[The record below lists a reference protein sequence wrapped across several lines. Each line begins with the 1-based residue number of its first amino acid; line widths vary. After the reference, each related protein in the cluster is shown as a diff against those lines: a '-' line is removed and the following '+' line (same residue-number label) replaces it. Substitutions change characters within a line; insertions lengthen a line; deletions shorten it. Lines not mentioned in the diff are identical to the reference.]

1 VEQEGVD
8 VGARI
13 PYMPAMKTFRSW
25 NPEQTWLL
33 PPSVD
38 QLVPKG
44 DLAHFV
50 RDTVLELDLS
60 AILESYDEE
69 RGNPPFD
76 PRMMTA
82 LLLYAYCRGIYS
94 SRRMAQACA
103 RDTGFMAV
111 TAMETPDFRTIAV
124 FRKRHL
130 EALQGL
136 FVEVLHL
143 CRKAGLVK
151 LGHVALDG
159 TKVKANASKHK
170 AMSYDRMGDQERK
183 LREEVRGW
191 FERAQRE
198 DGDEDARYGAGRRGD
213 EMPDWVSNKMRR
225 IEKIREAKKALEEEG
240 RARALADSRA
250 KGAAEE
256 EAAATAKDATPEPR
270 AQRNFTDPESRIMKG
285 ADGFVQAYN
294 CQAAVDSASQII
306 VAQGVTAQAND
317 IHQLKPM
324 LDEIK
329 RGTGRQVQQLSA
341 DAGYC
346 SEDNLA
352 ELRRRRIRGYVATG
366 RDRHGNAAAK
376 GACRTGSGILR
387 RAMATRLRLGGWV
400 SRYRLRKRTVEPVFG
415 QIKQARGFR
424 QFLLRGVAAVGLE
437 WSLVATAHN
446 LLKLH
451 AAVHA

>member
-1 VEQEGVD
+1 
-8 VGARI
+8 
-13 PYMPAMKTFRSW
+13 MPAMKTFRSW
-25 NPEQTWLL
+25 NPDQTWLL

-50 RDTVLELDLS
+50 RDTVLMMDLS
-60 AILESYDEE
+60 SILESYDEE

-82 LLLYAYCRGIYS
+82 LLLYAYCRGIYA
-94 SRRMAQACA
+94 SRRMAQGCE

-111 TAMETPDFRTIAV
+111 TAMEAPDFRTIAT

-130 EALQGL
+130 EALKGL
-136 FVEVLHL
+136 FVDVLRL
-143 CRKAGLVK
+143 CQKAGLVK

-170 AMSYDRMGDQERK
+170 AMSYDRMADQERK
-183 LREEVRGW
+183 LRDEVKGW
-191 FERAQRE
+191 FERAERE
-198 DGDEDARYGAGRRGD
+198 DGEEDARYGATHRGD
-213 EMPDWVSNKMRR
+213 EMPDWVSHKVQRL
-225 IEKIREAKKALEEEG
+225 EKIRQAKKALEEEA
-240 RARALADSRA
+240 RARAQAEARA
-250 KGAAEE
+250 KGATEKEARVTAEK
-256 EAAATAKDATPEPR
+256 AVPEPR

-285 ADGFVQAYN
+285 ADAFVQAYN
-294 CQAAVDSASQII
+294 CQAVVDSASQVI
-306 VAQGVTAQAND
+306 VAQGVTTQAND
-317 IHQLKPM
+317 VHQLKPM
-324 LDEIK
+324 VEQIK
-329 RGTGRQVQQLSA
+329 SVTGRQARQLSA

-346 SEDNLA
+346 SEDNLK
-352 ELRRRRIRGYVATG
+352 ELRRRQIRGYVATG

-376 GACRTGSGILR
+376 GACRKGCGALR
-387 RAMATRLRLGGWV
+387 RRMATRLRLGGWS
-400 SRYRLRKRTVEPVFG
+400 SRYRIRKRTVEPVFG

-424 QFLLRGVAAVGLE
+424 QFLLRGLTAVALE

-451 AAVHA
+451 AAFSA